1 MQWPYL
7 TMSQRSQVANIIGVD
22 IGGTQFRTGLFDH
35 QGRLL
40 QVLQGDT
47 VRSGGREWMLNQVFD
62 QCQSLSKRSD
72 LPVKACGI
80 SFGGPV
86 DFAAQRVRSIH
97 SPGWDDF
104 PLAQWVMDNLNL
116 PCRVDND
123 ANCGAL
129 GEYFFGAGRGT
140 QSLAFL
146 TVSTGIGGGI
156 VYEGKVQRGKDG
168 HAGEFGH
175 IPMTDSLILCS
186 CGARGCLETFCSG
199 SAIARRARELVERR
213 PDAMGRLADLCTRP
227 EDITAKVVFQAAAE
241 GDTAAQQIVSEAA
254 RWLARALL
262 MGIRIINPD
271 KIVLG
276 GGVLQSGENF
286 LGPVRAFLR
295 EMSASTVSY
304 STEVLLSELGQDSQ
318 LFGAQALAQ
327 EMLEQGD

>member
-1 MQWPYL
+1 M
-7 TMSQRSQVANIIGVD
+7 TNIIGVD

-40 QVLQGDT
+40 QVLCGDT
-47 VRSGGREWMLNQVFD
+47 VRSGGREWMLQ
-62 QCQSLSKRSD
+62 QILERCQYLLKKSD

-86 DFAAQRVRSIH
+86 DFASQRVRSIH
-97 SPGWDDF
+97 SPGWEDF
-104 PLAQWVMDNLNL
+104 PLAQWVTDNLNL

-129 GEYFFGAGRGT
+129 GEYCFGAGRGT

-175 IPMTDSLILCS
+175 IPMTDSHILCS

-213 PDAMGRLADLCTRP
+213 PDAMGQLTDLCVSP
-227 EDITAKVVFQAAAE
+227 EDITAKVVFQAAAK

-271 KIVLG
+271 KILLG
-276 GGVLQSGENF
+276 GGVMQAGEVF
-286 LGPVRAFLR
+286 LGPVRTFLK
-295 EMSASTVSY
+295 EMSASSIAY
-304 STEVLLSELGQDSQ
+304 STEVLLSELGQNSQ
-318 LFGAQALAQ
+318 LFGAQALVHD
-327 EMLEQGD
+327 LPRSGD